1 MADEFLKTIN
11 KLIENYEKRHEAL
24 HNKWEKMQ
32 NELMD
37 LRDKIALAHEMIGD
51 YMNTSN
57 IPPTT
62 ITDDLKSGSLNNK
75 SYPQMVIEIAKSNG
89 GILNM
94 VDAVEII
101 QKENPRM
108 DKKTIQKG
116 VGSAVYRYKDHFVWL
131 KRGQYRYTNHVQT
144 DTRHTPNTKPNKR
157 GEPSGVKVAIL
168 KLKEKN
174 PQMTLNEATDYL
186 VKSGFDFKSK
196 NPKRATNMAW
206 NNLGFSKEGK
216 QQPLPI
222 MTPIQTTSE
231 QTIVKTG
238 IPSVQGIIS
247 KNG

>member
-144 DTRHTPNTKPNKR
+144 DNRPVQSKSDKR
-157 GEPSGVKVAIL
+157 GEPSGVKIAVLNL
-168 KLKEKN
+168 KQKH
-174 PQMTLNEATDYL
+174 PQMTLHEATDYL
-186 VKSGFDFKSK
+186 IKSNFDFKDK
-196 NPKRATNMAW
+196 NPTKAVNMAW
-206 NNLGFSKEGK
+206 VNLGYSKEGK

-222 MTPIQTTSE
+222 TTPVQTTSE
-231 QTIVKTG
+231 QTIIG
-238 IPSVQGIIS
+238 IPSVKGIITPQ
-247 KNG
+247 